1 MKKFILTFLF
11 APVMLSLFTGCSE
24 QETEKKEIIRPV
36 KLLTVANEGLFN
48 SKTFPAKT
56 KETKEST
63 LAFRVGGPLVKLNAE
78 VGQRIKKGQL
88 IAQIDDRDFLVDL
101 EAKKAKFIQARAEE
115 QRFKGLLKK
124 ESIPQNEYDQ
134 KLAAFLVAKAN
145 YDDAQNALKDTKVYA
160 PFNAVVSGKLVENY
174 QEVRAKQGIV
184 SLLDFSDTEVKF
196 NIPESFVRFIDKVE
210 EYKVTINAY
219 PGKQFKASLKEVGA
233 HSEDA
238 SGFPVYLYIDD
249 AKKYKNTFPIG
260 SGMTCNVE
268 MKLKSTIDEDDFY
281 LIPIH
286 SIVQSKNENSVMVYD
301 AASHTVKS
309 HKVILGDLK
318 GHDQVQ
324 VLSGIQ
330 AGDQI
335 VEVGGH
341 LLTEGQKVRVLDFN
355 PTTSEIAKQ

>member
-1 MKKFILTFLF
+1 M
-11 APVMLSLFTGCSE
+11 
-24 QETEKKEIIRPV
+24 
-36 KLLTVANEGLFN
+36 TVAHEGLFN
-48 SKTFPAKT
+48 AKVFPAKT

-88 IAQIDDRDFLVDL
+88 IAEIDDRDFLVDL

-134 KLAAFLVAKAN
+134 KLAAFLVAKASYN
-145 YDDAQNALKDTKVYA
+145 DAQNALKDTKVFA
-160 PFNAVVSGKLVENY
+160 PFSAVVSEKLVENY

-184 SLLDFSDTEVKF
+184 SLLDFSNTEVKF
-196 NIPESFVRFIDKVE
+196 NIPESFVKFIDKVDS
-210 EYKVTINAY
+210 YSVSINAY
-219 PGKQFKASLKEVGA
+219 PGKVFKASLKEVGA

-238 SGFPVYLYIDD
+238 SGFPIYLFLDD
-249 AKKYKNTFPIG
+249 AKKYKNTYPIG
-260 SGMTCNVE
+260 SGMTCKVE
-268 MKLKSTIDEDDFY
+268 LKLKSTINQDDFY

-286 SIVQSKNENSVMVYD
+286 SIVQSKGSDAVMIYD
-301 AASHTVKS
+301 EESHTVKS
-309 HKVILGDLK
+309 RRIVLGDLK

-330 AGDQI
+330 TGDQI

-341 LLTEGQKVRVLDFN
+341 LLTDGQEVRVLDFN